1 MTVWTPTDTGHA
13 DLGSHDSFLSGAPYN
28 TFKRLR
34 DEDPMHWSDWS
45 GGKGYWSV
53 TRHEDILFLNGKPDL
68 MSSARGIRMEDQ
80 TYEEYLARRTFQET
94 DASEHMQTRIKVAKA
109 FSKPV
114 IAQFEPIIR
123 ELCGP
128 ILDEALEKGTF
139 DATKDIARQLP
150 MRMLGRILGTPDA
163 DLPWLVEK
171 GDTLIANTDP
181 DFTQY
186 VLDKMTTDEFRMM
199 PFNSP
204 AGAEL
209 FVYAKELLR
218 QKEASGDTSGILHLI
233 LQPGPDG
240 SVIPE
245 HEFRNFFC
253 LLVAAGNDTTRYS
266 IAAGIQA
273 LAHQPELLAQMQA
286 GGPVWDTAADEII
299 RWGSATTY
307 FRRTATRD
315 FEFHDRQ
322 VKEGDT
328 VLLWWASG
336 NRDERAFDDPFRVII
351 TLWDDAPGLNE
362 HSDPLAW
369 RNWRRRVA
377 RYLYWSIDG
386 GLHPGEMDMGMLIK
400 CHRMQSCTMRS
411 RDILERLFDFF
422 VHMSSDTRH
431 FELDSSTLADKV
443 GDPEFMQSFTMN
455 KRPLLVLLEQGFLQ
469 RCLQEESPPKYIK
482 SYACCKD

>member
-1 MTVWTPTDTGHA
+1 MTVWVPTDDGHA
-13 DLGSHDSFLSGAPYN
+13 DLGSHDTFLSGPPHN

-53 TRHEDILFLNGKPDL
+53 TRHEDISFLNGKPEL
-68 MSSARGIRMEDQ
+68 VSSARGIRMEDQ

-94 DASEHMQTRIKVAKA
+94 DAPEHMQTRIKVAKA

-114 IAQFEPIIR
+114 IAQFEPVIR
-123 ELCGP
+123 DLCGP
-128 ILDEALEKGTF
+128 ILDEALAKGTF

-150 MRMLGRILGTPDA
+150 MRMLGRILGTPDE

-181 DFTQY
+181 DFTQH

-209 FVYAKELLR
+209 FVYAKDLLR
-218 QKEASGDTSGILHLI
+218 KKEAAGDTSGVLHLI

-240 SVIPE
+240 SVMPE
-245 HEFRNFFC
+245 NEFRNFFC

-286 GGPVWDTAADEII
+286 GGAVWETAADEII

-307 FRRTATRD
+307 FRRTATQN
-315 FEFHDRQ
+315 FEFHGRQ
-322 VKEGDT
+322 VKEGDK
-328 VLLWWASG
+328 VILWWASG
-336 NRDERAFDDPFRVII
+336 NRDERVFDDPFRVNLFR
-351 TLWDDAPGLNE
+351 TPNRHVSFGQGGPHVCLGMW
-362 HSDPLAW
+362 LA
-369 RNWRRRVA
+369 RLEVRV
-377 RYLYWSIDG
+377 
-386 GLHPGEMDMGMLIK
+386 
-400 CHRMQSCTMRS
+400 
-411 RDILERLFDFF
+411 LFE
-422 VHMSSDTRH
+422 
-431 FELDSSTLADKV
+431 ELA
-443 GDPEFMQSFTMN
+443 
-455 KRPLLVLLEQGFLQ
+455 KR
-469 RCLQEESPPKYIK
+469 IK
-482 SYACCKD
+482 SIEPAGDQKFLRSNFIGGIKELPVRVTLQ